1 MLIALSTL
9 TAFILDQIFGDPRNF
24 PHPVVIIGKLISAME
39 KFTRKVF
46 PKTNKGEL
54 AAGAFTWLVVAT
66 VSFAVPF
73 IALVLLAKVNVWAAF
88 ALNTF
93 WSYQIFASKSLK
105 EQSML
110 VYRYLEAEDL
120 PNSRKYLSWIVGR
133 DTSELDPEEITKAV
147 VETVAENTSDGVTAP
162 MLYMIIMGAP
172 LGMLYKAI
180 NTMDSMLGYKN
191 DRYMYFGRI
200 PAKIDD
206 VANFIPARI
215 TGLLMCLT
223 APLIGLDGRNAYRIY
238 KRDRLKHLSPNS
250 GHLEAACAGAMHIML
265 GGDSFYFGKL
275 VEKASLGDPDREVR
289 ITDIPLSIKMM
300 YASSLAMLALLEVV
314 RIVLVLI

>member
-1 MLIALSTL
+1 M
-9 TAFILDQIFGDPRNF
+9 
-24 PHPVVIIGKLISAME
+24 
-39 KFTRKVF
+39 
-46 PKTNKGEL
+46 
-54 AAGAFTWLVVAT
+54 
-66 VSFAVPF
+66 
-73 IALVLLAKVNVWAAF
+73 
-88 ALNTF
+88 
-93 WSYQIFASKSLK
+93 
-105 EQSML
+105 
-110 VYRYLEAEDL
+110 
-120 PNSRKYLSWIVGR
+120 
-133 DTSELDPEEITKAV
+133 
-147 VETVAENTSDGVTAP
+147 ETVAENTSDGVTAP
-162 MLYMIIMGAP
+162 MLYMMILGAP

-215 TGLLMCLT
+215 TVLLMCLT

-250 GHLEAACAGAMHIML
+250 GHLEAACAGAMHIVL
-265 GGDSFYFGKL
+265 GGDSYYFGKL

>member
-39 KFTRKVF
+39 RFTRKVF

-162 MLYMIIMGAP
+162 MLYMMILGAP

-289 ITDIPLSIKMM
+289 ITDIPGSIKMM

>member
-1 MLIALSTL
+1 MLIALSTF

-39 KFTRKVF
+39 RFTRKVF

-88 ALNTF
+88 ALNIF

-162 MLYMIIMGAP
+162 MLYMMILGAP

-223 APLIGLDGRNAYRIY
+223 APLIGLDGGNAYRIY

-289 ITDIPLSIKMM
+289 ITDIPGSIKMM

>member
-39 KFTRKVF
+39 RFTRKVF
-46 PKTNKGEL
+46 PKTNKSEL

-88 ALNTF
+88 ALNIF

-147 VETVAENTSDGVTAP
+147 VETVAENTSDGITAP
-162 MLYMIIMGAP
+162 MLYMMILGAP

-289 ITDIPLSIKMM
+289 ITDIPGSIKMM

>member
-1 MLIALSTL
+1 MLIALSTF

-39 KFTRKVF
+39 RFTRKVF
-46 PKTNKGEL
+46 PKTNIGEL
-54 AAGAFTWLVVAT
+54 TAGAFTWLVVAT

-162 MLYMIIMGAP
+162 MLYMMILGAP

-289 ITDIPLSIKMM
+289 ITDIPGSIKMM

>member
-1 MLIALSTL
+1 MLITLSTF

-24 PHPVVIIGKLISAME
+24 PHPVVVIGKLISAME
-39 KFTRKVF
+39 RFTRKVF

-54 AAGAFTWLVVAT
+54 AAGAFTWVIVAT

-162 MLYMIIMGAP
+162 MLYMMILGAP

-265 GGDSFYFGKL
+265 GGDSYYFGKL

>member
-1 MLIALSTL
+1 
-9 TAFILDQIFGDPRNF
+9 
-24 PHPVVIIGKLISAME
+24 
-39 KFTRKVF
+39 
-46 PKTNKGEL
+46 
-54 AAGAFTWLVVAT
+54 T

-162 MLYMIIMGAP
+162 MLYMMILGAP

-223 APLIGLDGRNAYRIY
+223 APLIGLDGGNAYRIY

-289 ITDIPLSIKMM
+289 ITDIPGSIKMM

>member
-24 PHPVVIIGKLISAME
+24 PHPVVIIGRLISAME
-39 KFTRKVF
+39 RFTRKVF
-46 PKTNKGEL
+46 PKTNSGEM
-54 AAGAFTWLVVAT
+54 AAGAVTWMVVAAA
-66 VSFAVPF
+66 SFAVPF
-73 IALVLLAKVNVWAAF
+73 IAISLLARLSTWAAF

-110 VYRYLEAEDL
+110 VYRYLEAGDL
-120 PNSRKYLSWIVGR
+120 ANSRKYLSWIVGR

-162 MLYMIIMGAP
+162 MIYMMIMGAP

-191 DRYMYFGRI
+191 DRYLYFGRI

-206 VANFIPARI
+206 AANFIPARV

-250 GHLEAACAGAMHIML
+250 GHLEAATAGALHIML
-265 GGDSFYFGKL
+265 GGDACYFGKL

-289 ITDIPLSIKMM
+289 ISDIPGSVRMM
-300 YASSLAMLALLEVV
+300 YASSVAMLVILEAI
-314 RIVLVLI
+314 RIILVLI

>member
-1 MLIALSTL
+1 MLIALSTF

-39 KFTRKVF
+39 RFTRKVF

-54 AAGAFTWLVVAT
+54 AAGAFTWLVVAM

-162 MLYMIIMGAP
+162 MLYMMILGAP

-289 ITDIPLSIKMM
+289 ITDIPGSIKMM

>member
-1 MLIALSTL
+1 VLIALSTF

-39 KFTRKVF
+39 RFTRKVF
-46 PKTNKGEL
+46 PKTNIGEL
-54 AAGAFTWLVVAT
+54 AAGAFTWVIVAT

-162 MLYMIIMGAP
+162 MLYMMILGAP

-223 APLIGLDGRNAYRIY
+223 ASLIGLDGRNAYRIY

>member
-39 KFTRKVF
+39 RFTRKVF

-54 AAGAFTWLVVAT
+54 AAGAFTWLIVAT
-66 VSFAVPF
+66 LSFAVPF

-162 MLYMIIMGAP
+162 MLYMMILGAP

-265 GGDSFYFGKL
+265 GGDSYYFGKL

-289 ITDIPLSIKMM
+289 ITDIPGSIKMM

>member
-1 MLIALSTL
+1 MLIALSTF

-39 KFTRKVF
+39 RFTRKVF

-54 AAGAFTWLVVAT
+54 AAGAFTWVIVAT

-73 IALVLLAKVNVWAAF
+73 IAIVLLAKVNVWAAF

-105 EQSML
+105 EQSTL

-162 MLYMIIMGAP
+162 MLYMMILGAP